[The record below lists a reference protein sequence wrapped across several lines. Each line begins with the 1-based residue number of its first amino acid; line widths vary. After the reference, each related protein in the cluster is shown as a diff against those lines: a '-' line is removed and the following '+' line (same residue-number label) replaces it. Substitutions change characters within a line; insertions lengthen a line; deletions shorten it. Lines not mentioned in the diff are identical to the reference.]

1 MTSKPRR
8 RAATTRLEPGEHSID
23 RNTPTERVLKGQQVI
38 VLDWSIRLLSGR
50 LLENKR
56 TQGRTATE
64 VRRKAKATAKRLLAS
79 EGGGSQWTPTDPI
92 ERYLDEVSSQEILN
106 ARLRPDSRRKY
117 QRLLKLLREQLAGHA
132 IATAEVPDVLVTAIQ
147 RIAAEH
153 GHETGRQAQHFHAKY
168 VAQPLRR
175 HRLLTHD
182 PIEGMSLNLRIHAP
196 QLTGPK
202 RGGVA
207 LSEAEQERVLVYLLE
222 LDPGEGIPQKQRGR
236 WSYETRRAKQQ
247 CAIDLTLLQIGTGLR
262 LKEAL
267 ALRWTDV
274 FYDEDGVMRVNVSKD
289 VAKTGIARQP
299 AVLDSRVQTRLEE
312 RRARARRDDEFVV
325 GAPSDPLKQWGKTG
339 NGGASQI
346 LAELYMKVAK
356 KARAVHMD
364 FQRTH
369 LWRTT
374 LNMRLKEAGVS
385 QADRAAQFG
394 HDVETNET
402 SYTDKTDI
410 RAVTA
415 AYRERHNTDL
425 KSTGKA
431 TV

>member
-1 MTSKPRR
+1 MTTGRR

-23 RNTPTERVLKGQQVI
+23 RNNPTPRLLKGREVV

-50 LLENKR
+50 LLEGKR

-64 VRRKAKATAKRLLAS
+64 VRRKAKVTAKRLLAS
-79 EGGGSQWTPTDPI
+79 EGGGSQWKPTDPI

-106 ARLRPDSRRKY
+106 TRLRPDSIRKY
-117 QRLLKLLREQLAGHA
+117 QRLLKILREQLLGHS
-132 IATAEVPDVLVTAIQ
+132 IVTAEVPDVLIAAIQ

-153 GHETGRQAQHFHAKY
+153 GHETARQTQHFHAKY
-168 VAQPLRR
+168 IAQPLRR

-182 PIEGMSLNLRIHAP
+182 PIEGMSLNLRAHAP

-207 LSEAEQERVLVYLLE
+207 LTIAEQERVIVYLLE

-236 WSYETRRAKQQ
+236 WSYETRRAKQL

-267 ALRWTDV
+267 ALRWTDI
-274 FYDEDGVMRVNVSKD
+274 FYDENGLMRVRVSKD
-289 VAKTGIARQP
+289 VAKTGIARGP
-299 AVLDSRVQTRLEE
+299 AVLDVRVQQRLEA
-312 RRARARRDDEFVV
+312 RHARARSDDEFII
-325 GAPSDPLKQWGKTG
+325 GAPADSRKQWGKTG

-346 LAELYMKVAK
+346 LAELYVKVAK

-374 LNMRLKEAGVS
+374 LNMRLKEAGVPQS
-385 QADRAAQFG
+385 DRAAQFG
-394 HDVETNET
+394 HDVETNEN
-402 SYTDKTDI
+402 SYTDNTDI
-410 RAVTA
+410 RAVAA

-425 KSTGKA
+425 KSTGKT